1 MSELNEDTNPAEDGL
16 DAIRK
21 SLAVHK
27 QNRDRFCSLP
37 GKVKPDNSELVL
49 AGKTLMKLARSG
61 CGASAGAAR
70 ILHACFSGDTAINIE
85 DFRRLDPHNFHAAMV
100 MLNFALFE
108 GCERILEDADMDWLR
123 QNFEFA
129 VP

>member
-1 MSELNEDTNPAEDGL
+1 MSELNEDANPPEDGL

-27 QNRDRFCSLP
+27 ENWARFCGLS
-37 GKVKPDNSELVL
+37 GKVRPDNPELVS
-49 AGKTLMKLARSG
+49 AAKALMRLARYD

-70 ILHACFSGDTAINIE
+70 ILHACFSGETATNID
-85 DFRRLDPHNFHAAMV
+85 DFRKLDPHNFRAAMIV
-100 MLNFALFE
+100 LNFALFE
-108 GCERILEDADMDWLR
+108 GCERILENEDMEWLR

-129 VP
+129 AP